1 MGSSDSVW
9 LVERRGNSGPVTLHP
24 RWMPTVPAVA
34 EALFA
39 RCVEGVILAEA
50 SSNILGLLLRLC
62 CWMGLELAG
71 VGDTPSANSLGATP
85 GASRLIVLWI
95 TAKLLAI
102 AVQASPVA
110 RRASA
115 SARWC
120 AVSAGFRPPVRG
132 GRICPGVR

>member
-1 MGSSDSVW
+1 
-9 LVERRGNSGPVTLHP
+9 
-24 RWMPTVPAVA
+24 VPAVA

-85 GASRLIVLWI
+85 GASRLIVLWL

-102 AVQASPVA
+102 AVQASPAA

-120 AVSAGFRPPVRG
+120 AVSAGFRPNLTPRALARSRPSLVRA
-132 GRICPGVR
+132 RISSRSNSASPPGP